1 MLRMALPHPSLE
13 QISLPIVLAAL
24 GDTTRLA
31 IVRCLARH
39 EAPAGL
45 TCGQFGGLTSKTNL
59 TYHMAK
65 LREAGVVTVR
75 LEGTRRFISLR
86 RDALDARFP
95 GLLDSIAGSSVHL
108 PPPDAFVD
116 ADLGGSSHTD
126 P

>member
-1 MLRMALPHPSLE
+1 MSLLHPSRE

-24 GDTTRLA
+24 GDEIRLGV
-31 IVRCLARH
+31 VRHLARH

-86 RDALDARFP
+86 RDDLDARFP
-95 GLLDSIAGSSVHL
+95 GLLDSIVVRS
-108 PPPDAFVD
+108 
-116 ADLGGSSHTD
+116 ADLPLRNAVAKDVEPESAISRAL
-126 P
+126 